1 MKRPIRYSILVI
13 LGSAMTACATSPQPV
28 VYVHPTRGQG
38 VEQASR
44 DQAECQTWAKQQ
56 TGFDPAMDTAKGA
69 AVGAAVGAVGGA
81 AAGAAV
87 GAATGGSPGK
97 GAAIGAVA
105 GGLGGAGVGAA
116 VGYARSKDGYDK
128 AYAACMSAHG
138 YAVTGHGMEHPQVAA
153 PPPPPVAVA
162 PPPIV
167 IQTPPQ
173 LVVVPGTP
181 VYYAPAVNFN
191 YFVYGGHYYVLHN
204 GAWFYAAGYSG
215 PWTYVALEHVPQ
227 PVLAVPAHYYKV
239 PPGHWKSGGCP
250 PGLAKQGRC

>member
-1 MKRPIRYSILVI
+1 MTNMKRLIRFSILVI

-56 TGFDPAMDTAKGA
+56 TGFDPVMDTAKGA

-116 VGYARSKDGYDK
+116 VGYAKSKEGYDK
-128 AYAACMSAHG
+128 AYATCMSTHG
-138 YAVTGHGMEHPQVAA
+138 YAAA
-153 PPPPPVAVA
+153 
-162 PPPIV
+162 
-167 IQTPPQ
+167 
-173 LVVVPGTP
+173 
-181 VYYAPAVNFN
+181 
-191 YFVYGGHYYVLHN
+191 
-204 GAWFYAAGYSG
+204 
-215 PWTYVALEHVPQ
+215 
-227 PVLAVPAHYYKV
+227 
-239 PPGHWKSGGCP
+239 
-250 PGLAKQGRC
+250 QGI